1 MYRACSLSTHFSFNT
16 KSRKH
21 ILQIFIEICN
31 YGEVTINKVME
42 EMLLKEKTFT
52 KNVENGP
59 QSWEDKQTDT
69 YNPLKENDY

>member
-1 MYRACSLSTHFSFNT
+1 MLDSIKQGLNLFNQFQW
-16 KSRKH
+16 K
-21 ILQIFIEICN
+21 F
-31 YGEVTINKVME
+31 KVME

-59 QSWEDKQTDT
+59 QSWENKQIDT

>member
-1 MYRACSLSTHFSFNT
+1 
-16 KSRKH
+16 
-21 ILQIFIEICN
+21 
-31 YGEVTINKVME
+31 ME

-69 YNPLKENDY
+69 YNPLKDYDY

>member
-1 MYRACSLSTHFSFNT
+1 MSDSIKLDLNLFNRYQW
-16 KSRKH
+16 K
-21 ILQIFIEICN
+21 F
-31 YGEVTINKVME
+31 KVME
-42 EMLLKEKTFT
+42 ELKEKTFT